1 MSLSVAVVTSTLGRG
16 TIRQAIESVRAQT
29 YEGKVRHYVFAHGA
43 PHHAKVEAILDEDYP
58 YVEAVYL
65 PNANGGGGLAMAPV
79 FAAAPYIVDEDVM
92 FFLDD
97 DNWYE
102 PDHIEGLVT
111 LIEEQ
116 SLAWAYSLRK
126 IVDDEGNF
134 ICDDNCESLGMHP
147 NATGHYLVD
156 NSCYAV
162 RTAIARQHS
171 HAWFVPVVSDRN
183 FQRALM
189 EAKLSAGTTGKHTAN
204 YRLSKD
210 GSGGMSKESFVG
222 NNEYLR
228 YKFGTSNFPWLQKQI
243 FKY

>member
-1 MSLSVAVVTSTLGRG
+1 MSLSVAVVTSTQGRG

-29 YEGKVRHYVFAHGA
+29 YEGKVRHYVFAHGQ
-43 PHHAKVEAILDEDYP
+43 PHHVKVDILLEDYP
-58 YVEAVYL
+58 FVEGVYL

-102 PDHIEGLVT
+102 PDHIKGLVA

-126 IVDDEGNF
+126 IVDADGNW

-171 HAWFVPVVSDRN
+171 HAWYVPVVSDRN
-183 FQRALM
+183 FQRVLM
-189 EAKLSAGTTGKHTAN
+189 ESKLSAGTTGSHSVN
-204 YRLSKD
+204 YRLSPD
-210 GSGGMSKESFVG
+210 GSGGMSKEAFVG
-222 NNEYLR
+222 NNDYMR
-228 YKFGTSNFPWLQKQI
+228 YKFGTVSFPWLQKQI